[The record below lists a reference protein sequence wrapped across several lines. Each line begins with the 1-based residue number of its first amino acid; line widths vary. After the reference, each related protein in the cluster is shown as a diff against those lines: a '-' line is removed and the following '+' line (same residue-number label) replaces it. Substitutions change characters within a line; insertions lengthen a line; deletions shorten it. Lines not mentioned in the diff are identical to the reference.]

1 MADEPSWDDI
11 FRPAG
16 SEPAPPAPQQQ
27 VPQQPAALQQPAAP
41 AQPAAPQ
48 YAAPQQPAAPQ
59 SAPQQP
65 APQQPAPPSY
75 SWPPQPGT
83 PQGVPQQPVQPE
95 PPQYPAAPQQPQQP
109 AGVPQEP
116 ARPAVSVPD
125 TTGAFPTVRSTD
137 PFAVAAAEATAQAQ
151 AAAAAN
157 GTPENTLTRR
167 QLREMEEQGSSRSG
181 RKPVDPLD
189 PAPPKKKRRG
199 LIALAIT
206 LVALLVIVGGGT
218 AYALTV
224 YRDKV
229 CEIATDF
236 CDAFG
241 LTPVIDYEG
250 TGNGEEAVVI
260 VRSGDYGDDI
270 ARTLHDS
277 GVTMTFQA
285 VYQYLIAHPD
295 ITFEPG
301 NYRLQKQ
308 MSAESAVAALRDP
321 ANRIVNQV
329 VIPEGMAVDQ
339 AFVQLSA
346 GTGIPVEDF
355 TAAAEDYTQFG
366 VPEESPGIEGWLFP
380 ATYTFDPG
388 VSAESVIQ
396 RLVNRTVESLD
407 SAGVPEERRHE
418 ILTIASIIEREARFE
433 DDFFKV
439 SRVIQNRLDP
449 ANQETHGLLQMD
461 STAQYGYGEMHDGRV
476 SSSAEALE
484 DDNPWNTYVHAGLPK
499 GPIANPGDRAI
510 AAAMD
515 PADGPWLYFVTVDLD
530 SGETVF
536 TNTYS
541 EHLRAVEQWRAW
553 CADNPDSGC

>member
-1 MADEPSWDDI
+1 LADEPSWDDI

-388 VSAESVIQ
+388 LTAEDVIQ
-396 RLVNRTVESLD
+396 QMVDVMISRLD
-407 SAGVPEERRHE
+407 GAGVEPEDRLDILRMAALVQRESGPNVEDMRKIARVFYNRLAKDMRFESDATVAYGTGNTHTVWTTAEER
-418 ILTIASIIEREARFE
+418 A
-433 DDFFKV
+433 
-439 SRVIQNRLDP
+439 DP
-449 ANQETHGLLQMD
+449 
-461 STAQYGYGEMHDGRV
+461 S
-476 SSSAEALE
+476 
-484 DDNPWNTYVHAGLPK
+484 NPYNTYVHKGMPYGPIGLP
-499 GPIANPGDRAI
+499 GMDAI
-510 AAAMD
+510 NAAID
-515 PADGPWLYFVTVDLD
+515 PANGPWLFFVPVNLKT
-530 SGETVF
+530 GETVF
-536 TNTYS
+536 S
-541 EHLRAVEQWRAW
+541 ETADQHQAAAERLYAW
-553 CADNPDSGC
+553 CRANAENASYCE